1 MNEITESLGRS
12 YNCPD
17 DIEDGDLEAELACLG
32 IYLYIYS
39 VCVHMS
45 VYSFLYSLLY
55 MFTLFLSLNAVCR

>member
-39 VCVHMS
+39 VCTYECIFIFIFFIIY
-45 VYSFLYSLLY
+45 VYPFSFS
-55 MFTLFLSLNAVCR
+55 